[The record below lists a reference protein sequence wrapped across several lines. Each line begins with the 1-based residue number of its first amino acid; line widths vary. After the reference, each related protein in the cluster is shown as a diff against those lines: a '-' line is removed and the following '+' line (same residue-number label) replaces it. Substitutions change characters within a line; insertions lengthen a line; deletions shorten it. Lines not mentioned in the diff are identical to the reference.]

1 MKIHRKGWMIAAAV
15 LFLGGLCA
23 VRFTFAGK
31 SIMIPYTQWYTLT
44 YALRAGGL
52 RPAMYT
58 QGHAVIQ
65 ALRADGLRPARYRT
79 VGSASDGTNPLCMHK
94 PVKAVA
100 KSMRLLADKMKEIA
114 KEEAGRELE
123 IGIVENRAGE
133 FVFTFSIDDFI
144 GRYNSIYEADRGN
157 SYLAPSWEWRA
168 YNYDRAIHSDYG
180 CSYYNY
186 SKDESILPFPTI
198 SVYTPLGRD
207 CVHEIT
213 LNFDDHSYTEPLF
226 KAYEDMCFYT
236 LRTLLPDLSDDEIVT
251 LYTTLNDLAYE
262 HLTTVNYTS
271 ESVPYA
277 VYYRGN
283 VAVYPY
289 FSIGESLHLCI
300 IPAAQQYIEEMESE
314 GAKSIRF

>member
-1 MKIHRKGWMIAAAV
+1 MKIHRKGLVIAAAV

-31 SIMIPYTQWYTLT
+31 YIMIPY
-44 YALRAGGL
+44 
-52 RPAMYT
+52 
-58 QGHAVIQ
+58 
-65 ALRADGLRPARYRT
+65 RT
-79 VGSASDGTNPLCMHK
+79 VESAPDGAKPSRMHK

-100 KSMRLLADKMKEIA
+100 ESTGLLDDKIKEIVKEAADK
-114 KEEAGRELE
+114 ELE
-123 IGIVENRAGE
+123 MGIVENQAGE

-144 GRYNSIYEADRGN
+144 GRYNSIYQAGKGEA
-157 SYLAPSWEWRA
+157 YLAPSSEWRA
-168 YNYDRAIHSDYG
+168 YNYDRAIHSGYG

-198 SVYTPLGRD
+198 SVYTPSGSD
-207 CVHEIT
+207 NVHEIT

-236 LRTLLPDLSDDEIVT
+236 LKTLLPDLADEEIVT

-262 HLTTVNYTS
+262 HLTLVDYTP

-277 VYYRGN
+277 VYCREN

-289 FSIGESLHLCI
+289 FAIGESLRLCI
-300 IPAAQQYIEEMESE
+300 IPAAQQYIEEMESR
-314 GAKSIRF
+314 GAEIVPY